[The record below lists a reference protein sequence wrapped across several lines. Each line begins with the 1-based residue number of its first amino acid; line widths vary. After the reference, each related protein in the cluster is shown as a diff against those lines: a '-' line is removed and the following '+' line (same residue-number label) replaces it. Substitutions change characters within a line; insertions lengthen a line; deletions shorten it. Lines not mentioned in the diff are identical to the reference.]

1 MTDQPQARIC
11 PIAAQPVSSAW
22 DFQHLARLFA
32 RLKLFLLVEG
42 HITSSLDA
50 LSRRLGMAV
59 CAADMRALSAQ
70 GIRFALLG
78 EQWHVWMAEVAR

>member
-1 MTDQPQARIC
+1 MTYCNRLCSTIHLSKVPEF
-11 PIAAQPVSSAW
+11 PPVPAQ
-22 DFQHLARLFA
+22 RLFC

-59 CAADMRALSAQ
+59 CAADMRALRPQ
-70 GIRFALLG
+70 GIRFALVG
-78 EQWHVWMAEVAR
+78 EQWHVWMTEVQG